1 MAERTAQY
9 TGQIYNVSVVYN
21 IYRVVL
27 PLVLLAT
34 YVANPETAPLGAL
47 DPELFVQVSATYA
60 IFGIVVAFFTPSGR
74 GIVKVS
80 QFLTGTLIV
89 DILATTLLIYSC
101 GGISSGLG
109 LLLIV
114 TIASGSILIR
124 GRISTFLAAVAALA
138 IIFSEL
144 YLTLTL
150 EDPPNQI
157 IQTGIFGIVLF
168 ATALYIQTL
177 TQRIYNDALLADK
190 QAADIIEL
198 EKLNNAIIQRMRTGV
213 VVASPDLRIISMN
226 RAARPTLGPILDK
239 AKTTDDYEFILPS
252 ALKEQLSLW
261 KINRKRQPQPI
272 LIPNTSK
279 QVQLSF
285 ALLNPDSDP
294 DSESDVLIFVEDNRQ
309 IVQRVRQMKL
319 ASLGRLT
326 AGIAHEVR
334 NPLGAISHASQLLR
348 ESNTVAED
356 DMRMIEIILDHCNRV
371 NMIIEDVLDASRLY
385 PVSTYGTDIARV

>member
-124 GRISTFLAAVAALA
+124 GRISTFLAAVAAKA
-138 IIFSEL
+138 M
-144 YLTLTL
+144 
-150 EDPPNQI
+150 
-157 IQTGIFGIVLF
+157 
-168 ATALYIQTL
+168 
-177 TQRIYNDALLADK
+177 AD
-190 QAADIIEL
+190 DFLL
-198 EKLNNAIIQRMRTGV
+198 EKHLEQIEIEAIE
-213 VVASPDLRIISMN
+213 N
-226 RAARPTLGPILDK
+226 
-239 AKTTDDYEFILPS
+239 
-252 ALKEQLSLW
+252 ALKETRWNKTAAAKKLGMSFRSLRYRL
-261 KINRKRQPQPI
+261 K
-272 LIPNTSK
+272 
-279 QVQLSF
+279 
-285 ALLNPDSDP
+285 
-294 DSESDVLIFVEDNRQ
+294 
-309 IVQRVRQMKL
+309 KL
-319 ASLGRLT
+319 G
-326 AGIAHEVR
+326 
-334 NPLGAISHASQLLR
+334 
-348 ESNTVAED
+348 
-356 DMRMIEIILDHCNRV
+356 LD
-371 NMIIEDVLDASRLY
+371 
-385 PVSTYGTDIARV
+385 

>member
-272 LIPNTSK
+272 LIPNSSK